1 MHNDEIQ
8 GLLTRFG
15 FSVTIDKKIGET
27 TQRHMI
33 QVCGSET
40 TRLVDYVIDE
50 AKNSTKTIWA
60 YTKESLKCIENVQ
73 DLESWLNG

>member
-1 MHNDEIQ
+1 MHKDEVQ
-8 GLLTRFG
+8 GLLARFG
-15 FSVTIDKKIGET
+15 FSVTINNKIGET

-33 QVCGSET
+33 QVSGSET

-50 AKNSTKTIWA
+50 AKDSTKTIWA
-60 YTKESLKCIENVQ
+60 YTKETLKCIENVK